1 MSALETPGS
10 ARSERRWV
18 IVGLVAVGLVI
29 VGQLASGAIRGAVS
43 PQPSYLEKLQTCL
56 TERNT
61 AYRAVTSDPIASSAH
76 RGALRTSV
84 GGNGVTVSLGG
95 SGGRREA
102 DLRRLRV
109 GSRAGT
115 AARQQ
120 RKVVF
125 LWDQA
130 PTADQHAFMVLCTL
144 DAQG

>member
-29 VGQLASGAIRGAVS
+29 VGQLAGGAIREAVS
-43 PQPSYLEKLQTCL
+43 PQPSYLEKVQTCL
-56 TERNT
+56 TERST
-61 AYRAVTSDPIASSAH
+61 AYQAVTSDPIASSAH

-95 SGGRREA
+95 SEA
-102 DLRRLRV
+102 DAKRIYGDYASVAAPGPRLEQR
-109 GSRAGT
+109 
-115 AARQQ
+115 

-130 PTADQHAFMVLCTL
+130 PTADQDAFMVLCTL
-144 DAQG
+144 DAQE